1 MKLSLVLLPI
11 VLTSWLNVACA
22 STTTNPVTNTANPNA
37 ATTAYEPVRGQAGK
51 DVIWIPTPEGLIDK
65 MLSAAKV
72 TDQDRLFDLG
82 AGDGI
87 IAITAARKYGAQSV
101 GIEYNP
107 DMAQFARRKVA
118 EAGVSDK
125 VKIITGDIFI
135 EDFSAA
141 TVVTL
146 YLMPHLNLKLR
157 PILLKMKPGT
167 RVVSHAFNMGD
178 WEPDETMSY
187 QHAQGYFW
195 VVPAQIEG
203 DWLMTGLDGATLG
216 TESTAGGAAAQRA
229 DPDQQ
234 PQRLGRLRV
243 HAAARQPAHQRA
255 HRQTAEDIDAQ
266 RAPRKGV
273 AGTCEIGHH
282 SPELI
287 AQHRACR
294 PASGDRQSCK
304 EGGRF
309 TGHRPPLARVGR
321 SA

>member
-1 MKLSLVLLPI
+1 
-11 VLTSWLNVACA
+11 VACS
-22 STTTNPVTNTANPNA
+22 STTTAPATNTASPKA

-65 MLSAAKV
+65 MLTAAKV
-72 TDQDRLFDLG
+72 TEQDRVFDLG

-118 EAGVSDK
+118 EAGMTDK

-135 EDFSAA
+135 EDFSSA

-167 RVVSHAFNMGD
+167 RVVSHAFTMGD
-178 WEPDETMSY
+178 WEPDETMAY
-187 QHAQGYFW
+187 QHSQGYFW

-203 DWLMTGLDGATLG
+203 DWVMTGLSGGPMRMSMSQSFQNIGGTLTRGSQTLAMLGA
-216 TESTAGGAAAQRA
+216 
-229 DPDQQ
+229 
-234 PQRLGRLRV
+234 RLRGDEVKFQFITQDRKV
-243 HAAARQPAHQRA
+243 HAFSGRVEGR
-255 HRQTAEDIDAQ
+255 RIT
-266 RAPRKGV
+266 
-273 AGTCEIGHH
+273 GTVVSEYMHTPVEIT
-282 SPELI
+282 
-287 AQHRACR
+287 R
-294 PASGDRQSCK
+294 P
-304 EGGRF
+304 
-309 TGHRPPLARVGR
+309 
-321 SA
+321 